1 MESRDSEPLLS
12 QSRHHEENDQDAS
25 IEERVQGYRAKCRR
39 ILSSRRK
46 HFVVMS
52 LVAVDVVALLANIF
66 IKLIACE
73 MHQDEDEPWVRILL
87 ETLEGIGLVISSLFM
102 IELMACFFSFGSRR
116 VLTQCFA

>member
-1 MESRDSEPLLS
+1 
-12 QSRHHEENDQDAS
+12 
-25 IEERVQGYRAKCRR
+25 
-39 ILSSRRK
+39 
-46 HFVVMS
+46 MS

-116 VLTQCFA
+116 VLTPCFA